1 VQGRT
6 KTRLSAAAFALFL
19 VGFPQTVRGAS
30 PPSSATPPHYGH
42 GLYQAKEVPP
52 AVPPAIKLSPK
63 IAAARAVF
71 ATAATAAST
80 ANAFLT
86 RPYLGS
92 HDVTSIFDHCTPD
105 YTLDGKVCEFD
116 GLVGYQSYGVDPS
129 FSRGYATTPGGGN
142 YLYYDGHNGWD
153 IAKYYE
159 NITAAAD
166 GVVRLAGLDTN
177 NPCFGT
183 TVLIDHPNGFS
194 TRYSHL
200 NATYVSQ
207 GASVTRGQVI
217 AQSGNT
223 GCSTGPHLH
232 FGVYIT
238 SSWTAID
245 PYGWSASSADPW
257 PYDQGDLWLTG
268 SPQYPVPFAPTGV
281 TAAPGN
287 GSAIVSWTP
296 PSFDGGSP
304 ITQYILYAT
313 PGGASVTVSGNLT
326 TGTLTGLTNGTVY
339 TVTVTAVN
347 TNGGSPPSTP
357 SNNVKPGLAVT
368 SFAPT
373 ALTYSIEDVG
383 STTAAQTLTL
393 SNAGQGAMGISSI
406 GATGDF
412 GQTNSCPAQLA
423 VGASCPISVTFS
435 PTAGG
440 ARTGTVTISSDAA
453 SGPTSIPLSGTAAT
467 WSAWQNATGA
477 TNGPP
482 SVSSIASGRIDL
494 FARNRNNALIH
505 TWFDGTTWQPA
516 ENLGGSLTS
525 DPASVSAGN
534 GQLDVFARGGDQAL
548 YHTSYDGTTWH
559 YWERLGGTLKSG
571 PAATSS
577 ATGRL
582 DAFAQGMDGALYQ
595 ISFANSSWGS
605 WTLVGGSLTSKAA
618 VVSPSSGHID
628 VFARGRDFAM
638 YHQSSGDSGAT
649 WSGWERLGGYL
660 TSAPGAASWGT
671 GRLDVFALS
680 SDNAVYH
687 MWFDGTSWIRWNSLG
702 GSATSDPAATSWGTG
717 HIGLF
722 ARGQDQAIY
731 DRLLS
736 AG

>member
-1 VQGRT
+1 
-6 KTRLSAAAFALFL
+6 
-19 VGFPQTVRGAS
+19 
-30 PPSSATPPHYGH
+30 
-42 GLYQAKEVPP
+42 
-52 AVPPAIKLSPK
+52 
-63 IAAARAVF
+63 
-71 ATAATAAST
+71 
-80 ANAFLT
+80 
-86 RPYLGS
+86 
-92 HDVTSIFDHCTPD
+92 
-105 YTLDGKVCEFD
+105 
-116 GLVGYQSYGVDPS
+116 
-129 FSRGYATTPGGGN
+129 
-142 YLYYDGHNGWD
+142 
-153 IAKYYE
+153 
-159 NITAAAD
+159 
-166 GVVRLAGLDTN
+166 VVRLAGIDPNNTCYGTN
-177 NPCFGT
+177 II
-183 TVLIDHPNGFS
+183 IDHPNGFS
-194 TRYSHL
+194 TRYAHL
-200 NATYVSQ
+200 NATYVSV
-207 GASVTRGQVI
+207 GASVSRGQVI

-223 GCSTGPHLH
+223 GCSSGPHLH

-245 PYGWSASSADPW
+245 PYGWTGAGVDPW

-287 GSAIVSWTP
+287 GSAIVTWTP
-296 PSFDGGSP
+296 PSFDGGAT

-313 PGGASVTVSGNLT
+313 PGGAQVSIAGNLT

-339 TVTVTAVN
+339 TITVTAVN
-347 TNGGSPPSTP
+347 NNGGSPPSTP

-373 ALTYSIEDVG
+373 SLTYSIEDVG
-383 STTAAQTLTL
+383 STTPAQTLTL

-406 GATGDF
+406 GTTGDF

-467 WSAWQNATGA
+467 WSAWQNAIGA
-477 TNGPP
+477 TNGSP
-482 SVSSIASGRIDL
+482 SVSSTASGRIDL
-494 FARNRNNALIH
+494 FARNPNNALIH

-525 DPASVSAGN
+525 DPASVSSGT

-582 DAFAQGMDGALYQ
+582 DVFAQGMDGALYQ

-702 GSATSDPAATSWGTG
+702 GSATSDPAATAWGTG